1 MKILVV
7 DDEQP
12 LVKGIKF
19 NLENEGYQVD
29 TAFDGETALEKIQ
42 TGNFDL
48 VVLDLML
55 PKLSGLEVCSRV
67 REFSNIPI
75 VMLTAKSQ
83 DADKVM
89 GFEHGA
95 DDYLTKPFNIIE
107 LKVRIRA
114 ILRRANAAA
123 KTAPETA
130 TMPAKHGIVLDFNS
144 RNVLI
149 DGREVELTSK
159 EFDLLNLL
167 IKNPGRVYSRD
178 HMLNLVWGY
187 EYPGDVRTVDVHIR
201 RLREK
206 IERNPAEPEYVITK
220 WGVGYYFKDK

>member
-114 ILRRANAAA
+114 ILRRANATA
-123 KTAPETA
+123 KTVPEAA